1 MPNIREFQTPAL
13 DLRATETGVEATAAA
28 ARRIGS
34 FYNAAG
40 AALQRTGERFGSAI
54 RDAGDAYVRYEDHRQ
69 ISQGAAEGAGIING
83 LNQEW
88 NDIAKKADP
97 NDPSVAQKFRE
108 ERLEPT
114 LEKFKSGFT
123 TERSQ
128 QWAEHFTDQYRQ
140 HMFLKTSSDMSSMA
154 ADAIHMNML
163 KTGNSLGNAVFND
176 PSSLDFA
183 RDTAKRAI
191 DGVVDSSPTIDA
203 VRGAK
208 AKTDIGFKTEQ
219 HLVNSAIQGAIRN
232 GGDWRKIANDPK
244 NAPFINQQENDRYLR
259 EENAQKR
266 AERIDETY
274 QKHLEKERRQEVS
287 SAREREYLQ
296 KLHSDDPKERASVTA
311 KGVAN
316 DPLLTTPAS
325 EHFINIIEKETKPEA
340 VARISN
346 RTAMGMIDD
355 IRSGKITN
363 TDKIY
368 KAYGDGNLNRTDL
381 NFLLKEFNDRKTDT
395 GLALSKDRDEFFKK
409 FSPSIDIGKNEQGM
423 ASALGQQR
431 ILQAEQDARRQ
442 EEVLRRAGK
451 DPHLIY
457 DSRSEYFFGRPEN
470 LRKYQPT
477 LKQIQDYE
485 AGVRKGGAN
494 LPAGPTFEPFIRS
507 EERPGTFGQRFFFDA
522 AATVNDLRKVPDP
535 ADREVGRS
543 YPTPRGP
550 MKWTGTGWVMPD
562 KDEGPFLDHGAHSG
576 WRDAR

>member
-208 AKTDIGFKTEQ
+208 AKTDI
-219 HLVNSAIQGAIRN
+219 
-232 GGDWRKIANDPK
+232 
-244 NAPFINQQENDRYLR
+244 
-259 EENAQKR
+259 
-266 AERIDETY
+266 
-274 QKHLEKERRQEVS
+274 
-287 SAREREYLQ
+287 
-296 KLHSDDPKERASVTA
+296 
-311 KGVAN
+311 
-316 DPLLTTPAS
+316 
-325 EHFINIIEKETKPEA
+325 
-340 VARISN
+340 
-346 RTAMGMIDD
+346 
-355 IRSGKITN
+355 
-363 TDKIY
+363 
-368 KAYGDGNLNRTDL
+368 
-381 NFLLKEFNDRKTDT
+381 
-395 GLALSKDRDEFFKK
+395 
-409 FSPSIDIGKNEQGM
+409 
-423 ASALGQQR
+423 
-431 ILQAEQDARRQ
+431 
-442 EEVLRRAGK
+442 
-451 DPHLIY
+451 
-457 DSRSEYFFGRPEN
+457 
-470 LRKYQPT
+470 
-477 LKQIQDYE
+477 
-485 AGVRKGGAN
+485 
-494 LPAGPTFEPFIRS
+494 
-507 EERPGTFGQRFFFDA
+507 
-522 AATVNDLRKVPDP
+522 
-535 ADREVGRS
+535 
-543 YPTPRGP
+543 
-550 MKWTGTGWVMPD
+550 
-562 KDEGPFLDHGAHSG
+562 
-576 WRDAR
+576 